1 MKFIRYGSLAPQS
14 AVRWEIDRASMP
26 VRRGIY
32 AFPLGYLDYFYIW
45 SGRGCDANPRV
56 RYLKDESG
64 RRLFYDELFDTP
76 FQEAHFDVESYS
88 NAYDELRA
96 RIDREEPDITPM
108 VRERKIYWGKLKPEW
123 ATYLKKQYHL
133 KNAHDIMREYRKS
146 WMMVMDNPDRPP
158 RLTHDPSD
166 PKLTP
171 EQVEAIPLDQ
181 KLHFLKGEDGKRV
194 FANDLI
200 LINDW
205 TLDRYWGDFRP
216 LSWDELRFRDFMSEN
231 SKRMVNSRFKHVL
244 HKIYASMRIKEQE
257 QLEHDAFTQWL
268 GSQGIRLEQL
278 CPWPVYPEERRKWA
292 VTYAKPHQFEYSGC
306 LWHHL
311 REFVKR
317 GEILR
322 IVDDWCYTT
331 IGAYEDALRK
341 AGPMLFER
349 SQASGDKRNITWH
362 GWLENA
368 IYYNKHIP
376 RAGYFEV
383 FIDSKLVERKK

>member
-32 AFPLGYLDYFYIW
+32 AFPCGYLDYFYIW

-64 RRLFYDELFDTP
+64 RRLFYDELLDTP
-76 FQEAHFDVESYS
+76 FQAGRTSIEYY
-88 NAYDELRA
+88 NAYNELYD
-96 RIDREEPDITPM
+96 RIKAEEPDLTSIA
-108 VRERKIYWGKLKPEW
+108 RNRKLHWRQFKPEW
-123 ATYLKKQYHL
+123 ADYLKRTNHIKDL
-133 KNAHDIMREYRKS
+133 DDIKSEPRKS
-146 WMMVMDNPDRPP
+146 WMMVMGNPDRPP
-158 RLTHDPSD
+158 HLTHDPFD
-166 PKLTP
+166 PNLTP
-171 EQVEAIPLDQ
+171 EQVEAISLDR

-200 LINDW
+200 LRNEW
-205 TLDRYWGDFRP
+205 TLERYWGDFRP
-216 LSWDELRFRDFMSEN
+216 LSWNELRFKDFMSEN
-231 SKRMVNSRFKHVL
+231 SKRMVDSRFKRVV
-244 HKIYASMRIKEQE
+244 HKIYASMRDEEKE
-257 QLEHDAFTQWL
+257 QLEYDALTQWL

-278 CPWPVYPEERRKWA
+278 CPWPVYPEGRCNWA
-292 VTYAKPHQFEYSGC
+292 VIYAKPHQFEYSGC

-322 IVDDWCYTT
+322 IVDNWCYTT

-349 SQASGDKRNITWH
+349 SQASGDRRNVAWH
-362 GWLENA
+362 GWLENT
-368 IYYNKHIP
+368 IYYNKHVP